1 MALPLGSLPW
11 SKLWEQEVVLGISGR
26 ASSPSCA
33 QSPVGTGVV
42 PREMSFSI
50 CGTAYCHGS
59 CPSYAVLGT
68 GVCVVSPELAQ
79 ETPLPQIS
87 RVGLQMRWHT

>member
-1 MALPLGSLPW
+1 M
-11 SKLWEQEVVLGISGR
+11 LGIAGKGIFSQLCPESCGNRSG
-26 ASSPSCA
+26 PC
-33 QSPVGTGVV
+33 
-42 PREMSFSI
+42 EMSSSI

-87 RVGLQMRWHT
+87 RVGLQMRWRT